1 MTVLSSLPY
10 PRRVRRR
17 HLRAAGIGAI
27 VVVVAAGT
35 AAQLLNYGLHLDSS
49 TLDSSDDGGA
59 FGVVGDVA
67 LATAALAA
75 WRMRRRLRGWGPACA
90 ALPVLLTF
98 LTLDKVLRLHDHIA
112 AWRLYYA
119 PVLLVVVVG
128 LVTAARHLPPPTARL
143 IHVGLVLLIV
153 GFGVHVA
160 GHAVLDRLGF
170 TEDSWAEQ
178 IKAVTKHGAEV
189 AGWLLVALA
198 LALGRFELD
207 DGGKDTRRRAV
218 S

>member
-10 PRRVRRR
+10 PRRVRSR
-17 HLRAAGIGAI
+17 HLRAAGIGVI

-35 AAQLLNYGLHLDSS
+35 AAQLLNYGLYLEST
-49 TLDSSDDGGA
+49 TLDSSDDRGA
-59 FGVVGDVA
+59 FGIVGQVA
-67 LATAALAA
+67 LASAALAA
-75 WRMRRRLRGWGPACA
+75 WRMRRRLRRWGPACV

-119 PVLLVVVVG
+119 PMLLVIVIA
-128 LVTAARHLPPPTARL
+128 LVTVAGHLPAPTARL
-143 IHVGLVLLIV
+143 IHVGLILLIV
-153 GFGVHVA
+153 AFGVHLA

-170 TEDSWAEQ
+170 TADSWAEQ

-198 LALGRFELD
+198 LALAPV
-207 DGGKDTRRRAV
+207 TRR
-218 S
+218 

>member
-10 PRRVRRR
+10 PRRVRHR
-17 HLRAAGIGAI
+17 HLRAAGIGVI

-35 AAQLLNYGLHLDSS
+35 AAQLLNHGLHLNSS
-49 TLDSSDDGGA
+49 ALDSSEDGGA

-67 LATAALAA
+67 VAATAVAA
-75 WRMRRRLRGWGPACA
+75 WSMRRRLNRWGPACA
-90 ALPVLLTF
+90 ALPLLLTF
-98 LTLDKVLRLHDHIA
+98 LALDKVLRFHDHIA

-119 PVLLVVVVG
+119 PVLLVVVLG
-128 LVTAARHLPPPTARL
+128 LVMVAQHLPPPTARL

-153 GFGVHVA
+153 AFAVHLA
-160 GHAVLDRLGF
+160 GHAVLDRLDFG
-170 TEDSWAEQ
+170 EDSWAEQ

-198 LALGRFELD
+198 LIEG
-207 DGGKDTRRRAV
+207 RRAV